1 MPECE
6 ATVASCVRG
15 EYRTAC
21 NNLFHFTSW
30 PHWVLTPST
39 VELGMWTYK
48 ENSSGV
54 MG

>member
-6 ATVASCVRG
+6 ASVASCARG

-21 NNLFHFTSW
+21 IISSISHLDLT
-30 PHWVLTPST
+30 VLTPST
-39 VELGMWTYK
+39 VELGMWTLK

>member
-21 NNLFHFTSW
+21 IISSTS
-30 PHWVLTPST
+30 HLDLTVLTPST
-39 VELGMWTYK
+39 VELGM
-48 ENSSGV
+48 
-54 MG
+54 